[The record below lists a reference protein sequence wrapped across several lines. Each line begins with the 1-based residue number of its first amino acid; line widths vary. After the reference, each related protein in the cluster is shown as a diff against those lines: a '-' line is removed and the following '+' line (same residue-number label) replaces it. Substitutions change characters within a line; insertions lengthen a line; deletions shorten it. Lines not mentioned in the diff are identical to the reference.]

1 MENSLKGNRT
11 GGRKSSRGAASVT
24 QVKQEAGLN
33 WREGENFKTFSRVEL
48 IRHAK

>member
-11 GGRKSSRGAASVT
+11 GGRKSSRGAALVT